1 MIPRWNLLAAVAACA
16 AFSSVAAGQ
25 EKKSNVV
32 VAVVDSQKILQSATV
47 IKGLVKQRDVV
58 VKRFRAEAVREQ
70 NRLRRA
76 YAQLD
81 RQCAARSIQWCRR
94 ERIKLSDQVNQ
105 IRRLNQIRR
114 QQVARSWQASIGKV
128 LGEVSTVVKAISIER
143 GLTLVMLRR
152 NLIHYS
158 PEYDITDE
166 VLKRLN
172 KAMPKLKFE
181 FPLKGD
187 KIGGGKGQPAKK
199 PAKKK

>member
-1 MIPRWNLLAAVAACA
+1 MKRRWNLLAAVAACA
-16 AFSSVAAGQ
+16 AFSFNAAAQ
-25 EKKSNVV
+25 EKKQTIVI
-32 VAVVDSQKILQSATV
+32 AVVDTQRILRSATA
-47 IKGLVKQRDVV
+47 IKGLVAQRDRV

-128 LGEVSTVVKAISIER
+128 LNEVSTVVKAIAIER

-152 NLIHYS
+152 NLVHYS

-172 KAMPKLKFE
+172 KALPKLKFE

-187 KIGGGKGQPAKK
+187 QRGKKPVGTPKMPAKK
-199 PAKKK
+199 